1 MTKKE
6 LFTILMGADIE
17 TGRGGYCARFDD
29 ADDFMQARKALAAVG
44 SLVEKTALA
53 AVYRVPVGASVKHVI
68 IVDDDC

>member
-6 LFTILMGADIE
+6 LFAILRNADIE
-17 TGRGGYCARFDD
+17 TARGGYCAHFED
-29 ADDFMQARKALAAVG
+29 ADDFVRARKALAVVG

-53 AVYRVPVGASVKHVI
+53 VVYRVPVGAGIKHVI

>member
-6 LFTILMGADIE
+6 LFAILTNADIE
-17 TGRGGYCARFDD
+17 TGRGGYCARFED
-29 ADDFMQARKALAAVG
+29 ADDFVRAREALATVG

-53 AVYRVPVGASVKHVI
+53 VVYRVSVGAGVKHVI